1 MTGFVERGIKIMATI
16 VEAYRKIR
24 DDMMKEAMAG
34 AMTPEDLM
42 QLQELMYRTNILE
55 TCMCLCKSAPVTTD
69 VRVMGYHYKLTD
81 AYLMCLLKERCIG
94 EPDDEKKKAQ
104 RETALENLRQ
114 VIQDRRKRF
123 SSFKAE
129 TQEQYKK
136 EILGMFNT
144 VLPVWIQYRDCY
156 TAI

>member
-1 MTGFVERGIKIMATI
+1 MATI
-16 VEAYRKIR
+16 VDAYRKIQN
-24 DDMMKEAMAG
+24 DLMEEAMAG
-34 AMTPEDLM
+34 GMTPEELL

-69 VRVMGYHYKLTD
+69 VQVMGYHYRLAD

-94 EPDDEKKKAQ
+94 EPADEKKKAQ
-104 RETALENLRQ
+104 RATAFENLRQ

-123 SSFKAE
+123 TSFKAE
-129 TQEQYKK
+129 TQEQYRK